1 MKILYKSAFATV
13 ELSPDVTFR
22 TVPGKAY
29 MEIHK
34 GRNEGGFDLL
44 YNGTII
50 DPETKEIECNED
62 GELVV
67 RKEGERHV
75 YSVKPIAQPLPMK
88 YAKAYEQF
96 LYEYEDKEFDEI
108 RSIQTGGLRLYAVDQ
123 STEVYDWSEVFA
135 QIEESFSAFKTI
147 CEKPKSHLKAVNE
160 VRPIETVK
168 RIGYES
174 IPYLAAH
181 SEDWLARTA
190 SGLKPA
196 RLFSR
201 VEDDEFQIY
210 ENRVVKTLI
219 DHILGFLRRT
229 EKQLRDQR
237 DQLRGIMNSSVQTGS
252 FGFDVSFQKAVA
264 ELMSS
269 DKKGDEYRSKSLEL
283 VEKLQEWSYR
293 LLKKYRSLRQARL
306 YRYLRKAKPVQNPL
320 NETNILVMD
329 KQYSVIFK
337 LWKTVH
343 HVVAPKTV
351 EDEVQ
356 ISFDDVFD
364 DYLLYCST
372 LCGYAAH
379 VLNFELEEDGRY
391 IREADNIEIEVDRQE
406 EYIRVILADKERH
419 SVEILSG
426 IEVPI
431 QSGSVYP
438 DYSGFR
444 YDGRFLSWPND
455 ISEDSIDEFCGLF
468 KTKESRG
475 KEQNEEK
482 RKYSTL
488 KSLITQKHRSY
499 PAPGRTSFIIV
510 PAVVELGMENRS
522 SFREAVDAEVE
533 DIVKKYP
540 GEDIIVSLPLCN
552 ENEQKIT
559 EYAKEQGQ
567 SVSVLPLTMF
577 DINSF
582 RRIQN
587 ILYRH
592 ILKLEKGGCLNCG
605 GAVRRHDNYRICD
618 ACNQLTLTKTI
629 CPNPNCK
636 HEYYYLNYDVA
647 EDTIDRMQ
655 EVKQE
660 NFFQWDSLYQY
671 KDIVNMRL
679 DGGKIRTICPSC
691 HQG

>member
-1 MKILYKSAFATV
+1 M
-13 ELSPDVTFR
+13 
-22 TVPGKAY
+22 
-29 MEIHK
+29 
-34 GRNEGGFDLL
+34 
-44 YNGTII
+44 
-50 DPETKEIECNED
+50 
-62 GELVV
+62 
-67 RKEGERHV
+67 
-75 YSVKPIAQPLPMK
+75 
-88 YAKAYEQF
+88 
-96 LYEYEDKEFDEI
+96 
-108 RSIQTGGLRLYAVDQ
+108 
-123 STEVYDWSEVFA
+123 
-135 QIEESFSAFKTI
+135 
-147 CEKPKSHLKAVNE
+147 
-160 VRPIETVK
+160 
-168 RIGYES
+168 
-174 IPYLAAH
+174 AAH

-219 DHILGFLRRT
+219 DLILGFLRRT

-293 LLKKYRSLRQARL
+293 LLKKYRSLRQTRL
-306 YRYLRKAKPVQNPL
+306 YRYLRKSKPVQNPL

-351 EDEVQ
+351 DDEVQ

-406 EYIRVILADKERH
+406 EYIRVVLADKERH

-426 IEVPI
+426 VEVPI

-455 ISEDSIDEFCGLF
+455 VSEDSIDEFCGLF

-482 RKYSTL
+482 RKYSAL

-522 SFREAVDAEVE
+522 SFREAVDAEVD

-540 GEDIIVSLPLCN
+540 GEEIIVSLPLCN

-629 CPNPNCK
+629 CPNPKCK
-636 HEYYYLNYDVA
+636 HEYFYLNYDVA
-647 EDTIDRMQ
+647 EDTIDKMQ
-655 EVKQE
+655 EVRQE

-679 DGGKIRTICPSC
+679 DGGKIRTICPCC

>member
-1 MKILYKSAFATV
+1 MKILYRSAFATE
-13 ELSPDVTFR
+13 ELNPDVTFR
-22 TVPGKAY
+22 TVPRKAY

-34 GRNEGGFDLL
+34 GRNEGVFDLL

-75 YSVKPIAQPLPMK
+75 YSVKPIVQPLPMK

-135 QIEESFSAFKTI
+135 QIEESFSAFKII

-219 DHILGFLRRT
+219 DLILGFLRRT

-293 LLKKYRSLRQARL
+293 LLKKYRSLRQTRL

-337 LWKTVH
+337 LWKMVH

-406 EYIRVILADKERH
+406 EYIKVTLTDKERH
-419 SVEILSG
+419 SVEVLPG
-426 IEVPI
+426 VDVPI
-431 QSGSVYP
+431 RSGSVYP
-438 DYSGFR
+438 DYGGFR
-444 YDGRFLSWPND
+444 YDGQFLSWPND
-455 ISEDSIDEFCGLF
+455 ISDDFIDEFCGLF

-482 RKYSTL
+482 RKYSAL

-499 PAPGRTSFIIV
+499 PAPGKTSFIIV

-522 SFREAVDAEVE
+522 SFREAVDVVVE
-533 DIVKKYP
+533 DVVTKYP
-540 GEDIIVSLPLCN
+540 DEDIIFSLPLCN

-587 ILYRH
+587 VLYRH

-605 GAVRRHDNYRICD
+605 GAVRRNDNYRICD

-629 CPNPNCK
+629 CPNPKCK
-636 HEYYYLNYDVA
+636 HEYYYLNYDVT
-647 EDTIDRMQ
+647 EDTIDKMQ

-671 KDIVNMRL
+671 KDIVKMRL
-679 DGGKIRTICPSC
+679 DGGKIRTICPCC

>member
-1 MKILYKSAFATV
+1 MKILYRSAFTTV
-13 ELSPDVTFR
+13 ELNPDVTFR
-22 TVPGKAY
+22 AVPGKAY

-34 GRNEGGFDLL
+34 GRNEGVFDLL

-67 RKEGERHV
+67 RREGERHV
-75 YSVKPIAQPLPMK
+75 YSVKPIVQPLPMK

-96 LYEYEDKEFDEI
+96 LYEYEEKEFDEI
-108 RSIQTGGLRLYAVDQ
+108 KSIQTGGLRLYAVDQ
-123 STEVYDWSEVFA
+123 STEVYDWSDVFA
-135 QIEESFSAFKTI
+135 QIEESFSVFKAI

-219 DHILGFLRRT
+219 DLILVFLRKT

-283 VEKLQEWSYR
+283 VEKLQEWAYR
-293 LLKKYRSLRQARL
+293 LLKKYRFLRQTRL

-329 KQYSVIFK
+329 RQYSVIFK
-337 LWKTVH
+337 LWKTIHYVI
-343 HVVAPKTV
+343 VPKTV
-351 EDEVQ
+351 EDEEQ
-356 ISFDDVFD
+356 IPFDDVFD

-379 VLNFELEEDGRY
+379 VLNFALEEDGRY

-406 EYIRVILADKERH
+406 KYIRVVLADKERH
-419 SVEILSG
+419 SVEILPG
-426 IEVPI
+426 VDVPI
-431 QSGSVYP
+431 HSGSVYP

-482 RKYSTL
+482 RKYSAI

-499 PAPGRTSFIIV
+499 PTPGKTSFMII

-522 SFREAVDAEVE
+522 SFKEAVDAVVE
-533 DIVKKYP
+533 DVVKKYP
-540 GEDIIVSLPLCN
+540 SEDIIVSLPLCN

-587 ILYRH
+587 VLYRH
-592 ILKLEKGGCLNCG
+592 ILKLDKGGCLNCG
-605 GAVRRHDNYRICD
+605 GAVRKYDNHRICD
-618 ACNQLTLTKTI
+618 VCNQLTLTKTI
-629 CPNPNCK
+629 CPNKDCK
-636 HEYYYLNYDVA
+636 HEYYYLNYDVSK
-647 EDTIDRMQ
+647 EIIDKMQ

-660 NFFQWDSLYQY
+660 DFYQWDSLYQY
-671 KDIVNMRL
+671 KDLVNMRL
-679 DGGKIRTICPSC
+679 DRGKIRTICPYC

>member
-1 MKILYKSAFATV
+1 MKILYRSAFATV
-13 ELSPDVTFR
+13 ELDPDVTFR

-34 GRNEGGFDLL
+34 GRNEGEFDLL

-88 YAKAYEQF
+88 YAKSYEQF
-96 LYEYEDKEFDEI
+96 LYEYENKEFDEI

-219 DHILGFLRRT
+219 DLILGFLRRT

-293 LLKKYRSLRQARL
+293 LLKKYRSLRQTRL

-364 DYLLYCST
+364 DYLLFCST

-379 VLNFELEEDGRY
+379 VLKFELKEDGRY

-406 EYIRVILADKERH
+406 EYIRVALTDKERH

-426 IEVPI
+426 VEVPI

-482 RKYSTL
+482 RKYSAL

-499 PAPGRTSFIIV
+499 PAPGKTSFMIV

-522 SFREAVDAEVE
+522 SFKEVVDAEVE

-605 GAVRRHDNYRICD
+605 GAVRRYDNYRICD

-629 CPNPNCK
+629 CPNPKCK
-636 HEYYYLNYDVA
+636 HEYYYLNYDVT
-647 EDTIDRMQ
+647 EDTIDKMQ

-671 KDIVNMRL
+671 KDIVKMRL
-679 DGGKIRTICPSC
+679 DGGKIRTICPCC

>member
-1 MKILYKSAFATV
+1 MKILYRSAFATV
-13 ELSPDVTFR
+13 ELNPDVTFR

-34 GRNEGGFDLL
+34 GRNEGVFDLL

-219 DHILGFLRRT
+219 DLILGFLRRT

-293 LLKKYRSLRQARL
+293 LLKKYRSLRQTRL

-406 EYIRVILADKERH
+406 EYIRVVLADKERH

-426 IEVPI
+426 VEVPI

-455 ISEDSIDEFCGLF
+455 VSEDSIDEFCGLF

-482 RKYSTL
+482 RKYSAL

-499 PAPGRTSFIIV
+499 PAPGRTSFILV

-522 SFREAVDAEVE
+522 SFREAVDAEVD
-533 DIVKKYP
+533 DIIKKYP

-629 CPNPNCK
+629 CPNPKCK
-636 HEYYYLNYDVA
+636 HEYYYLNYNVA
-647 EDTIDRMQ
+647 EDTINRMQ

-679 DGGKIRTICPSC
+679 DGGKIRTICPCC

>member
-1 MKILYKSAFATV
+1 MKILYRSAFATV
-13 ELSPDVTFR
+13 ELNPDVTFR

-34 GRNEGGFDLL
+34 GRNEGVFDLL

-219 DHILGFLRRT
+219 DLILGFLRRT

-293 LLKKYRSLRQARL
+293 LLKKYRSLRQTRL

-406 EYIRVILADKERH
+406 EYIRVVLADKERH

-426 IEVPI
+426 VEVPI

-455 ISEDSIDEFCGLF
+455 VSEDSIDEFCGLF

-482 RKYSTL
+482 RKYSAL

-499 PAPGRTSFIIV
+499 PAPGRTSFILV

-522 SFREAVDAEVE
+522 SFREAVDAEVD
-533 DIVKKYP
+533 DIIKKYP

-629 CPNPNCK
+629 CPNPKCK

-647 EDTIDRMQ
+647 EDTINRMQ

-679 DGGKIRTICPSC
+679 DGGKIRTICPCC

>member
-1 MKILYKSAFATV
+1 MKILYRSAFAT
-13 ELSPDVTFR
+13 EEINPDVTFR
-22 TVPGKAY
+22 TVPRKAY
-29 MEIHK
+29 MEIQK
-34 GRNEGGFDLL
+34 GRNEGVFDLL

-75 YSVKPIAQPLPMK
+75 YSVKPIVQPLPMK

-96 LYEYEDKEFDEI
+96 LYEYENKEFDEI

-219 DHILGFLRRT
+219 DLILGFLRRT

-269 DKKGDEYRSKSLEL
+269 DKKGDDYRSKSLEL

-293 LLKKYRSLRQARL
+293 LLKKYRSLRQTRL
-306 YRYLRKAKPVQNPL
+306 YRYLRKTKPVQNPL

-329 KQYSVIFK
+329 KQYSVIFI

-351 EDEVQ
+351 EEEVQ

-406 EYIRVILADKERH
+406 EYIRVVLADKERH

-482 RKYSTL
+482 RKYSAL
-488 KSLITQKHRSY
+488 KSLITQKNRSY
-499 PAPGRTSFIIV
+499 PAPGKTSFMIV

-522 SFREAVDAEVE
+522 SFRGAVDAEVE

-540 GEDIIVSLPLCN
+540 DEDIIVSLPLCN

-587 ILYRH
+587 VLYRH
-592 ILKLEKGGCLNCG
+592 ILKLGKGGCLNCG
-605 GAVRRHDNYRICD
+605 GTVRSHDNYRVCD

-629 CPNPNCK
+629 CPNPKCK

-655 EVKQE
+655 EVRQE

-679 DGGKIRTICPSC
+679 DGGKIRTICPCC

>member
-1 MKILYKSAFATV
+1 MKIIYRSAFATV
-13 ELSPDVTFR
+13 ELDPDVTFR

-34 GRNEGGFDLL
+34 GRNEGEFDLL

-108 RSIQTGGLRLYAVDQ
+108 RSIQTGELRLYAVDQ

-219 DHILGFLRRT
+219 DLILGFLRRT

-293 LLKKYRSLRQARL
+293 LLKKYRSLRQTRL
-306 YRYLRKAKPVQNPL
+306 YRYLRKVKPVQNPL

-351 EDEVQ
+351 EDEVK

-406 EYIRVILADKERH
+406 EFIRVVLADKERH

-426 IEVPI
+426 VEVPI

-455 ISEDSIDEFCGLF
+455 VSEDSIDEFCGLF

-482 RKYSTL
+482 RKYSAL

-522 SFREAVDAEVE
+522 SFREAVDAEVD

-605 GAVRRHDNYRICD
+605 GAVRRYDNYRICD

-629 CPNPNCK
+629 CPNPKCK
-636 HEYYYLNYDVA
+636 HEYYYLNYDVT
-647 EDTIDRMQ
+647 EDTIDKMQ

-671 KDIVNMRL
+671 KDIVKMRL
-679 DGGKIRTICPSC
+679 DGGKIRTICPCC